1 MNKTNN
7 QSQATNSTCGSKNKT
22 FINKNRIYQTPLK
35 NQGQQG
41 TFNEDVVRRQGTTGS
56 YITYVNLYLHPN
68 SQNATNDTSNTN
80 DTSSIMSKN
89 LKESKKPMCNN
100 KECHY
105 YDPLCDEYYYC
116 CNPSCYCFDPFY
128 FDYFPYLL

>member
-7 QSQATNSTCGSKNKT
+7 SQATNSTCGSKNKT
-22 FINKNRIYQTPLK
+22 FINKNRIYHNPLK
-35 NQGQQG
+35 NSS
-41 TFNEDVVRRQGTTGS
+41 TTGS
-56 YITYVNLYLHPN
+56 YVTYVNLYLHPN
-68 SQNATNDTSNTN
+68 SHNTTNATNDTNTN
-80 DTSSIMSKN
+80 DTNTSKN
-89 LKESKKPMCNN
+89 LKASKKPMCNN

-128 FDYFPYLL
+128 FDLYPYDPYLF